1 MDSGLV
7 AATSRLRVSSDPS
20 SPERLS
26 DAPIA
31 PVLNSDQI
39 RVRTDVIAALDLIA
53 VTGGPEAR
61 TGAAISALQMIREEV
76 EEGDWKDVALDAVR
90 AHPLADM
97 LWSCPLTAH
106 AYRRP
111 RGYAGDA
118 GLLDLIYRHPAAAEA
133 VAASGEVGRAVY
145 AVTQDSAPCRS
156 VRERR
161 EILAR
166 TIDRVA
172 AERPGC
178 EMLAVACGHL
188 REVGISGALEEGRVA
203 RFLATDQDIES
214 LAVVADQSRIWPA
227 VACRQHSVRDFI
239 SAREDLG
246 RFDLVYAAGLYD
258 YLDDR
263 IAARLTRRLF
273 ALLKPG
279 GRLVV
284 ANFLPGL
291 QEQGYMEAFMDW
303 WLIYRT
309 ESSIRAFAGE
319 ISENDIRS
327 SRYFEDETACVG
339 YLELERA

>member
-1 MDSGLV
+1 M
-7 AATSRLRVSSDPS
+7 
-20 SPERLS
+20 
-26 DAPIA
+26 
-31 PVLNSDQI
+31 
-39 RVRTDVIAALDLIA
+39 
-53 VTGGPEAR
+53 TGGPEAR
-61 TGAAISALQMIREEV
+61 TEAAISALQVIREEAG
-76 EEGDWKDVALDAVR
+76 EGGWKDVALDAVR
-90 AHPLADM
+90 AHSLANL

-133 VAASGEVGRAVY
+133 VAASDEAGRAVY

-161 EILAR
+161 KILAR

-172 AERPGC
+172 AERPGA

-188 REVGISGALEEGRVA
+188 REAGVSTSLEEGRVA

-214 LAVVADQSRIWPA
+214 LAVVADQARIWAPA
-227 VACRQHSVRDFI
+227 IACRQHSVRDFI
-239 SAREDLG
+239 AAREDLG

-291 QEQGYMEAFMDW
+291 HEQGYMEAFMDW

-309 ESSIRAFAGE
+309 EAAIRAFAGE
-319 ISENDIRS
+319 ISENDIRAS
-327 SRYFEDETACVG
+327 HYFQDETACVG